1 MRNGVMIGQAAA
13 FVGVTV
19 KTVRHYHKLGLVEE
33 PERDSSGYR
42 RYGSADLLR
51 LVQVRTLAAAGVP
64 LAEIGPLLDAD
75 ATLFA
80 AALADVER
88 QLTER
93 IEELIAR
100 RDTLHRLADGDRA
113 LLPDR
118 AVALLE
124 RMLGLG
130 FPADEV
136 AATREGWVL
145 AKALVPEGFDDYL
158 THFDHALEDT
168 RLVALTKR
176 AAEAAAW
183 EPDDPRIAELATAAA
198 DHYLANPALL
208 KTVTSLQAR
217 TEAATRYTLIAH
229 HGEEQTPAAAGRA
242 FRDQAPRRRHPY
254 PQTRLPLTAP
264 CSGPSARRPAGGL
277 PTDTAGAAARRHAGG
292 CRPRSVPSP
301 GRGADQNS
309 VSRTR
314 SGARRC

>member
-1 MRNGVMIGQAAA
+1 MNGVTIGQAAA

-19 KTVRHYHKLGLVEE
+19 KTVRHYHKLGLVKE

-75 ATLFA
+75 AAQFA

-113 LLPDR
+113 LLGDR

-124 RMLGLG
+124 RMSGLG
-130 FPADEV
+130 FPAEEV

-145 AKALVPEGFDDYL
+145 ARALVPEGFDDYL
-158 THFDHALEDT
+158 THVEHALEDT
-168 RLVALTKR
+168 RFVALIKR
-176 AAEAAAW
+176 ATEATSW
-183 EPDDPRIAELATAAA
+183 EPDDPRIAELATAMA
-198 DHYLANPALL
+198 DHFLANPEQL
-208 KTVTSLQAR
+208 KIMTGLQAR
-217 TEAATRYTLIAH
+217 TEAATRYTLIAN
-229 HGEEQTPAAAGRA
+229 HGEEQG
-242 FRDQAPRRRHPY
+242 
-254 PQTRLPLTAP
+254 
-264 CSGPSARRPAGGL
+264 S
-277 PTDTAGAAARRHAGG
+277 AAARGVTLVETKLRAAGIHIP
-292 CRPRSVPSP
+292 RP
-301 GRGADQNS
+301 D
-309 VSRTR
+309 TH
-314 SGARRC
+314 